1 MAFVDQDRSREKLLS
16 GIASATL
23 VGVVGYALVTGLAIN
38 VIRDAGK
45 QVILHEWK
53 ADVPPPPPPIPRTPE
68 TTPKT
73 SHPVFAEKPIVP
85 PLSPVPR
92 QIETSDGP
100 SPPIPQI
107 FTRIDP
113 TPSLPPLTA
122 SRAIDARPK
131 GSPGEWVT
139 TDDYPASALRN
150 GQQGRAGFRLDV
162 GTDGRP
168 SACTITQT
176 SGSSDLD
183 QATCRNLMRRAHFN
197 AARDAAGTPV
207 PSSYSNSVVWRLPQE

>member
-1 MAFVDQDRSREKLLS
+1 MAFVDQGRSREKLLS
-16 GIASATL
+16 GIVSATL
-23 VGVVGYALVTGLAIN
+23 VGVMGYALVTGLAIN

-53 ADVPPPPPPIPRTPE
+53 ADLPPPPAPIPRKLERTL
-68 TTPKT
+68 KT
-73 SHPVFAEKPIVP
+73 SQPILAEKPFVP
-85 PLSPVPR
+85 PLQPVPR
-92 QIETSDGP
+92 QAETIDISLL
-100 SPPIPQI
+100 PIPQPPAGI
-107 FTRIDP
+107 GPAPLQP
-113 TPSLPPLTA
+113 TATLSKA
-122 SRAIDARPK
+122 VDARPK

-150 GQQGRAGFRLDV
+150 GQQGRAGFRLDI

-183 QATCRNLMRRAHFN
+183 QATCRNLMRRARFN
-197 AARDAAGTPV
+197 AARDLAGTPI

>member
-23 VGVVGYALVTGLAIN
+23 VGVVGYTLITGLAIN

-92 QIETSDGP
+92 QIETSD
-100 SPPIPQI
+100 I
-107 FTRIDP
+107 
-113 TPSLPPLTA
+113 SLPPVPQPPAGIDPPLQSTA
-122 SRAIDARPK
+122 TPSKAIDARPK

-207 PSSYSNSVVWRLPQE
+207 PSSYSNSVVWSLPQE